1 MKSIITAPAETPA
14 KLSDILGKGCTC
26 ALRLYREYNY
36 NFPNKE
42 VRNPADRL
50 SVVGLGGSPRP
61 STMMA
66 RAKGMSRRSKIL
78 PFTSHFTDVA
88 GLFFLLLVSSAAQ
101 GKRIRLTPVLTL
113 PPGWVRGHDH
123 KAWKQM
129 HGSG

>member
-1 MKSIITAPAETPA
+1 M
-14 KLSDILGKGCTC
+14 
-26 ALRLYREYNY
+26 
-36 NFPNKE
+36 
-42 VRNPADRL
+42 
-50 SVVGLGGSPRP
+50 PRS

-101 GKRIRLTPVLTL
+101 GKHTAYTSYYLTL

-123 KAWKQM
+123 KA
-129 HGSG
+129 